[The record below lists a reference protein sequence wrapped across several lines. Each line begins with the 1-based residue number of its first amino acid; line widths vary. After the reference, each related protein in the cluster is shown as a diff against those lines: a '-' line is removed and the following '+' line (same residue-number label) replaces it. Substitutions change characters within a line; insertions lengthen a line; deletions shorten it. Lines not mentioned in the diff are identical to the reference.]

1 MIPAK
6 RINTIIVE
14 DELHAIELLE
24 DVLANIP
31 EINNLKSFGNAND
44 ALDFLTNGVN
54 VDMIFLDI
62 EMPGKNGFDFLKDL
76 IKMPHSPCIVF
87 TTGFAEYSI
96 QAIKASV
103 FDYLLKPIGIDDI
116 RETIRR
122 YKICAAREN
131 MKGHYQDLVNRV
143 EPDKILKFR
152 SLNGITLVH
161 TEDVAYIRS
170 NGNYSIVH
178 QIDCKKE
185 VITMQLGVIEKML
198 PGDQYFRIS
207 RQLLINL
214 RYLTKVD
221 TKNKLCYLKYDHT
234 EIKLSGSGKKLKA
247 LVDSI

>member
-1 MIPAK
+1 
-6 RINTIIVE
+6 
-14 DELHAIELLE
+14 
-24 DVLANIP
+24 
-31 EINNLKSFGNAND
+31 
-44 ALDFLTNGVN
+44 
-54 VDMIFLDI
+54 
-62 EMPGKNGFDFLKDL
+62 
-76 IKMPHSPCIVF
+76 
-87 TTGFAEYSI
+87 
-96 QAIKASV
+96 
-103 FDYLLKPIGIDDI
+103 
-116 RETIRR
+116 
-122 YKICAAREN
+122 
-131 MKGHYQDLVNRV
+131 
-143 EPDKILKFR
+143 
-152 SLNGITLVH
+152 
-161 TEDVAYIRS
+161 VAYIRS